1 MKRFLITIALL
12 LSFISVF
19 AQNISGQATYQVMTN
34 YKKSMAPFEND
45 QTMDPKMKAF
55 IEERL
60 KKEAT
65 KTFTLSFDRNASLYK
80 EEEKVDLNNTDE
92 NGGSWSPYG
101 ITISLHK
108 NVKDKIIN
116 TQKDLM
122 TKIFVVKDTLQKYNW
137 KLLAETKQI
146 GEYTCHKATAIIPV
160 SKEEKEEYEQEK
172 ADLQKR
178 NTSFLTIKEPQPKEI
193 TAWYSSEVPVNNGPE
208 GYWGLP
214 GLILEL
220 NASDKNFLCSKII
233 MNPKDKGKIE
243 VPKGQQI
250 SKNDYDLIVQEKLK
264 EIEST
269 NFTK

>member
-1 MKRFLITIALL
+1 MKKIFIATMLL
-12 LSFISVF
+12 LTLISAF
-19 AQNISGQATYQVMTN
+19 SQHGSGQATYQVMTS
-34 YKKSMAPFEND
+34 YKESFAHFQND
-45 QTMDPKMKAF
+45 PKMDPKMKAF
-55 IEERL
+55 IEERF

-65 KTFTLSFDRNASLYK
+65 KTFTLSFDRNTSLYK
-80 EEEKVDLNNTDE
+80 EEEKVDLNNTNE

-108 NVKDKIIN
+108 SVKDKIIN

-160 SKEEKEEYEQEK
+160 SEEEKEEYEQEK
-172 ADLQKR
+172 ADAQKR

-193 TAWYSSEVPVNNGPE
+193 TAWYSSEIPVNNGPE
-208 GYWGLP
+208 EFWGLP

-220 NASDKNFLCSKII
+220 NTSEKNFLCSKVI
-233 MNPKDKGKIE
+233 MNPKDKNKIE

-250 SKNDYDLIVQEKLK
+250 SKTDYDLIVQKKLR